1 MPSLLFNCPKT
12 NQQVSTGIGT
22 DVQSLRASWKTTV
35 KVNCP
40 HCGEVHEMSVR
51 ETYLEGVLPNRL
63 VAPGRPRPG
72 GGVRSN
78 GGNRRKLAVQ
88 KKSLPKGCD

>member
-1 MPSLLFNCPKT
+1 MASLLFNCPKT
-12 NQQVSTGIGT
+12 NQQVPTGIDT

-51 ETYLEGVLPNRL
+51 ETYLNGVLRDVTRMP
-63 VAPGRPRPG
+63 PPR
-72 GGVRSN
+72 S
-78 GGNRRKLAVQ
+78 RRAV
-88 KKSLPKGCD
+88 